1 MPAAE
6 FGRTTASSGEDSVP
20 VHGNHLKKAD
30 LYAASELSNMPR
42 RAARKT
48 LEVPEP
54 GTPSAEPPLAD
65 DDFVSALKDELVKT
79 QRVAEA
85 RTGEDLTHRA
95 ELNRRLLQDLW
106 EVHNQFEEVS
116 VHLTI
121 DPSQTLFATFAE
133 YPTKWTFK
141 ENFDSGAVKTV
152 ELGDRAAGWVGLTLR
167 FWYYRTP
174 EGKNHLRGIFEWC
187 DGESYHRYSGWMRMM
202 SQAVLYDADEDSVN
216 VGELHRVLKDVVVHW
231 YAAHLERTPEAFVAH
246 LKEKYP
252 KGASYAK
259 ESYR

>member
-1 MPAAE
+1 
-6 FGRTTASSGEDSVP
+6 
-20 VHGNHLKKAD
+20 
-30 LYAASELSNMPR
+30 MPR
-42 RAARKT
+42 RAARKARVVAD
-48 LEVPEP
+48 VPEP
-54 GTPSAEPPLAD
+54 RTPAPEPPLAD
-65 DDFVSALKDELVKT
+65 DDFVSSLKHELAKT
-79 QRVAEA
+79 QEVAGA
-85 RTGEDLTHRA
+85 KTGEDLSHRA
-95 ELNRRLLQDLW
+95 DINKRLLQDLW
-106 EVHNQFEEVS
+106 EVHNQFEEIS

-141 ENFDSGAVKTV
+141 ENFDFGAVKTI
-152 ELGDRAAGWVGLTLR
+152 ELNDRASGWVGFTLR

-174 EGKNHLRGIFEWC
+174 EGRSHLRGIFEWC

-202 SQAVLYDADEDSVN
+202 SQAVLYDAPEDDVSI
-216 VGELHRVLKDVVVHW
+216 GELHRILKDVVVQW